1 MKRSH
6 INSNFDPSSVSN
18 DGYSTYAGAHKVS
31 PVGHKL
37 VPIAIA
43 TPEGTTAAASAQNVG
58 AGATL
63 AIYNN
68 AGSVGSVTTGMVGV
82 ASLAPGATAASSD
95 PANITP
101 SVGVPCKPNDWTY
114 INTWDHT
121 HVIVSAAT
129 LLVFVVKDDT
139 IVTK

>member
-6 INSNFDPSSVSN
+6 INANFDPSSVSN

-37 VPIAIA
+37 IPITTADGV
-43 TPEGTTAAASAQNVG
+43 GTTNATTSQNVG
-58 AGATL
+58 GGATL

-68 AGSVGSVTTGMVGV
+68 SGSLGVVTTGGPTVT
-82 ASLAPGATAASSD
+82 SLALGVSAASSD

-101 SVGVPCKPNDWTY
+101 SVGIPCMPNAWTY
-114 INTWDHT
+114 INTYDHT

-129 LLVFVVKDDT
+129 LFVFVIKDDT
-139 IVTK
+139 VVK